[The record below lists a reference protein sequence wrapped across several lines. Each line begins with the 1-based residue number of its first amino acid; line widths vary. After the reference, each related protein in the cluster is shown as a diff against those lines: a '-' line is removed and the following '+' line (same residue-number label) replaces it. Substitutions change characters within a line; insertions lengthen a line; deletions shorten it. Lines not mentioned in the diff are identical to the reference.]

1 MRKGFT
7 LIETLIGLAI
17 LLTALF
23 SISVLVFSTTKLMTE
38 TIEREKAFLVAMDKL
53 ETLETTSYD
62 AITSGTET
70 SGDFILSWAVTTSQ
84 NSKGVRLS
92 VARTGAVKDESV
104 TLERSFS
111 PFSSNKKLY

>member
-7 LIETLIGLAI
+7 LVETLIGLVI
-17 LLTALF
+17 LLIALF
-23 SISVLVFSTTKLMTE
+23 SISALVFSTTKLMTK
-38 TIEREKAFLVAMDKL
+38 TIEREKAFLVAMEQVGNTRNDKL
-53 ETLETTSYD
+53 RRDNQRY
-62 AITSGTET
+62 GN

-104 TLERSFS
+104 ILERSYS